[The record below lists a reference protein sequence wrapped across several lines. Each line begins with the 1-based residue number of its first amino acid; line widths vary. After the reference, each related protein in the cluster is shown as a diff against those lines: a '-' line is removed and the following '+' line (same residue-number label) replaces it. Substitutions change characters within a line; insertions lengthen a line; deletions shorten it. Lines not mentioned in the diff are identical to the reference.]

1 MAYAI
6 IPRYRGTDTL
16 ASWRDAD
23 RFAGEFFGWSRVGRS
38 QLVGETRR
46 AFVPQIDVSCSDETY
61 SVTAELPGL
70 TQEDFEVEVED
81 GVLTLKG
88 EKKSQHEE
96 AESGPRRIETRSGRF
111 ERRLRFSA
119 PIDEEKVSAQYADG
133 VLRVEVPRREPAH
146 PEVRSVPIET
156 A

>member
-1 MAYAI
+1 MAFAM
-6 IPRYRGTDTL
+6 IPRNRGTDTL

-23 RFAGEFFGWSRVGRS
+23 RLFDDFFGWSRVGRS

-46 AFVPQIDVSCSDETY
+46 EFVPQIDVSESDEAY

-96 AESGPRRIETRSGRF
+96 EASGLRRIETRSGRF
-111 ERRLRFSA
+111 ERRLRFRA
-119 PIDEEKVSAQYADG
+119 AIDEEKVSAQYADG
-133 VLRVEVPRREPAH
+133 VLKVEVPRREPSR
-146 PEVRSVPIET
+146 PETRNVPVET

>member
-1 MAYAI
+1 MAYAM

-81 GVLTLKG
+81 INGRSASDGLEIV
-88 EKKSQHEE
+88 
-96 AESGPRRIETRSGRF
+96 AYPDPRNE
-111 ERRLRFSA
+111 
-119 PIDEEKVSAQYADG
+119 
-133 VLRVEVPRREPAH
+133 
-146 PEVRSVPIET
+146 
-156 A
+156 